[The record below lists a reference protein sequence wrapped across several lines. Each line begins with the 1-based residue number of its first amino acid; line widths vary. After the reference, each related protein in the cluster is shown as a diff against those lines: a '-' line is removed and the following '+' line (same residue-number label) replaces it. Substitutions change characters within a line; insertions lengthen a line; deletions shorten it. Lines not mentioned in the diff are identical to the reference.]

1 MPMTPNGRRS
11 RSPVRHRDENGEAAP
26 KRPPKP
32 TGPLKVCEDCAFF
45 FKSTSGTMCTCMADS
60 GVPRDKNA
68 TDEHCE
74 TYKKGKGMSE
84 KDIFKP

>member
-11 RSPVRHRDENGEAAP
+11 RSPVHHRDGGEAAP
-26 KRPPKP
+26 ARPPKP
-32 TGPLKVCEDCAFF
+32 TGPLKVCKTCAFF
-45 FKSTSGTMCTCMADS
+45 FKSTLGTMCTCMADS

>member
-11 RSPVRHRDENGEAAP
+11 RSPVHHRDEGEAAP
-26 KRPPKP
+26 ACPPKP

-60 GVPRDKNA
+60 GTPRDKNA
-68 TDEHCE
+68 TDEHCD
-74 TYKKGKGMSE
+74 TYKKRKKE
-84 KDIFKP
+84 VLPW

>member
-1 MPMTPNGRRS
+1 MPMTPNGRRR
-11 RSPVRHRDENGEAAP
+11 RSTLHHRDDGEAAP
-26 KRPPKP
+26 ARLPKP

-45 FKSTSGTMCTCMADS
+45 FKSTSGIMCTCMADS
-60 GVPRDKNA
+60 GTPRDKNA
-68 TDEHCE
+68 TDEYCA

>member
-1 MPMTPNGRRS
+1 MLMTPNGRRS
-11 RSPVRHRDENGEAAP
+11 RSTAHHRDGGEAAP

-60 GVPRDKNA
+60 GTPRDKNA
-68 TDEHCE
+68 TDERCA
-74 TYKKGKGMSE
+74 TYKQRKKE
-84 KDIFKP
+84 VLPW

>member
-11 RSPVRHRDENGEAAP
+11 RSPVHHRDEGEAAQA
-26 KRPPKP
+26 RPPKP

-60 GVPRDKNA
+60 GTPRDKNA
-68 TDEHCE
+68 TDERCA
-74 TYKKGKGMSE
+74 TYKKRKKE
-84 KDIFKP
+84 ALPW

>member
-11 RSPVRHRDENGEAAP
+11 RSPVHHRDGGEAAP
-26 KRPPKP
+26 ARPPKP
-32 TGPLKVCEDCAFF
+32 TGPLKVCKTCAYFF
-45 FKSTSGTMCTCMADS
+45 NSYSAQMCTCMADS
-60 GVPRDKNA
+60 GTPRDKNA
-68 TDEHCE
+68 TNEHCA

>member
-26 KRPPKP
+26 RRPPKP
-32 TGPLKVCEDCAFF
+32 TGPLKVCEDGAFF
-45 FKSTSGTMCTCMADS
+45 FKSTSGQRCTLMAQR
-60 GVPRDKNA
+60 GTPRDKNA

>member
-11 RSPVRHRDENGEAAP
+11 RSPVHHRDGGEAAP
-26 KRPPKP
+26 ARLPKP

-60 GVPRDKNA
+60 GTPRDKNA
-68 TDEHCE
+68 TDEHCA
-74 TYKKGKGMSE
+74 TYKKRKKE
-84 KDIFKP
+84 VLPW

>member
-1 MPMTPNGRRS
+1 MPMTRRS
-11 RSPVRHRDENGEAAP
+11 RSQVHHRDEGEAAP
-26 KRPPKP
+26 KRSPKP

-68 TDEHCE
+68 TDERCA
-74 TYKKGKGMSE
+74 TYKKRKKE
-84 KDIFKP
+84 ALPW

>member
-11 RSPVRHRDENGEAAP
+11 RSPVHHRDGGEAAQA
-26 KRPPKP
+26 RPPKP

-60 GVPRDKNA
+60 GTPRDKNA
-68 TDEHCE
+68 TDEHCA
-74 TYKKGKGMSE
+74 TYKKRKKE
-84 KDIFKP
+84 ALPW

>member
-11 RSPVRHRDENGEAAP
+11 RSQVHHRDGGEAAP
-26 KRPPKP
+26 ARLPKP

-60 GVPRDKNA
+60 GTPRDKNA
-68 TDEHCE
+68 TDEHCA
-74 TYKKGKGMSE
+74 TYKKRKKE
-84 KDIFKP
+84 ALPW